1 MKIRIN
7 FKPLWD
13 AVKKMGDGEAMSNFT
28 YTANTPKQFETD
40 KNILIRDISLEDV
53 DSKGG
58 VLEVDGSQV
67 LLYIEDHSFRV
78 QDVLSGIKS
87 GNKYHVADCVTLNE
101 MRRKKRFDRY
111 VVTNDVSEI
120 FTISGKSPEN
130 NTLIEGKAS
139 LSVCKNCLTFLNY
152 RRYKSNRTIVFNEF
166 KLDDFFAHYSTL
178 FESFPKA
185 IADKRGGYTSDW
197 DSISLD
203 YRQQKNYCCE
213 ACNVNLSDNR
223 NLLHTHHIN
232 GVKRDNSTNNLQA
245 LCVDCHRKQPSHEH
259 MRVRS
264 SEVHLINKL
273 RRSQQI
279 LSSNNWNDAIAYVDT
294 SYHGLLDIYR
304 SKNKGIPEIGYEV
317 KDYSG
322 SLIATA
328 ELAWPQA
335 KRAIVHH
342 KDYYEKLV
350 QAGWTV
356 KMLGDALKEAHD
368 L

>member
-1 MKIRIN
+1 
-7 FKPLWD
+7 
-13 AVKKMGDGEAMSNFT
+13 
-28 YTANTPKQFETD
+28 
-40 KNILIRDISLEDV
+40 
-53 DSKGG
+53 
-58 VLEVDGSQV
+58 
-67 LLYIEDHSFRV
+67 
-78 QDVLSGIKS
+78 
-87 GNKYHVADCVTLNE
+87 
-101 MRRKKRFDRY
+101 
-111 VVTNDVSEI
+111 
-120 FTISGKSPEN
+120 
-130 NTLIEGKAS
+130 
-139 LSVCKNCLTFLNY
+139 
-152 RRYKSNRTIVFNEF
+152 
-166 KLDDFFAHYSTL
+166 
-178 FESFPKA
+178 
-185 IADKRGGYTSDW
+185 
-197 DSISLD
+197 
-203 YRQQKNYCCE
+203 
-213 ACNVNLSDNR
+213 
-223 NLLHTHHIN
+223 
-232 GVKRDNSTNNLQA
+232 
-245 LCVDCHRKQPSHEH
+245 

-342 KDYYEKLV
+342 KDNYEKLV